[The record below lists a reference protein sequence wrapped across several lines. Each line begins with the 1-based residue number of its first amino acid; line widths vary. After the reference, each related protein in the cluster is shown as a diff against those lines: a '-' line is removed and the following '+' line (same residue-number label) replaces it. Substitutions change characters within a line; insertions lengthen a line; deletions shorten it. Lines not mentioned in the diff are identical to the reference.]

1 MHRQAQGHHRRGIV
15 NEHITDDELVEAIK
29 AGLELNDPVPTS
41 ALEAAKAAFTW
52 RTIDAELAE
61 LVYDSAESGLVGVR
75 GEAARQVTFRS
86 PGVEIEVMVIDERA
100 RRIVGQLVPP
110 QQATVEVHTSAG
122 VREQGSDSLGRFSFE
137 GIAPGPVKLSVQ
149 TADGGTVVTEWTI
162 I

>member
-1 MHRQAQGHHRRGIV
+1 M

-29 AGLELNDPVPTS
+29 AGLELTDPVPK
-41 ALEAAKAAFTW
+41 AAVDAAKAAFTW

-86 PGVEIEVMVIDERA
+86 PGVEIDERA

-110 QQATVEVHTSAG
+110 QQATVELHTTQG
-122 VREQGSDSLGRFSFE
+122 VREQGTDSLGRFGFE

>member
-1 MHRQAQGHHRRGIV
+1 M
-15 NEHITDDELVEAIK
+15 NEHITDAELVDTIT
-29 AGLELNDPVPTS
+29 AGLELTDPVPES
-41 ALEAAKAAFTW
+41 AVNAAKAAFTW

-75 GEAARQVTFRS
+75 GESARQVTFRS
-86 PGVEIEVMVIDERA
+86 PGVEIEVMVVDERA

-110 QQATVEVHTSAG
+110 QQATVEAHTTEG
-122 VREQGSDSLGRFSFE
+122 VREQGTDSLGRFSFD

-149 TADGGTVVTEWTI
+149 TADGSTVVTEWTI